1 MTQNNNPIHIKVI
14 DAFNTCI
21 KEIMSSVP
29 ELKSVGVI
37 FDWHIGREDLPFGIM
52 AEKSGPIKT
61 SDILFSLME
70 QTAKF
75 SRKQSEVMVDMLAD
89 ADARAMELSKILK
102 SLKSDIEAL
111 EIEKSN
117 LIKERNSYDQ
127 K

>member
-1 MTQNNNPIHIKVI
+1 MTQNSPIHIKVI
-14 DAFNTCI
+14 DAFNNCI
-21 KEIMSSVP
+21 KEIMNSVP

-37 FDWHIGREDLPFGIM
+37 FDWHIGRDDLPFGVM
-52 AEKSGPIKT
+52 AEKSGHIKS

-75 SRKQSEVMVDMLAD
+75 SKKQSEAMADMLAE
-89 ADARAMELSKILK
+89 ADSRAMELSKVLK

-111 EIEKSN
+111 EVEKSN

>member
-1 MTQNNNPIHIKVI
+1 MTQNNSPIHIKVI
-14 DAFNTCI
+14 DAFNNCI
-21 KEIMSSVP
+21 KEIMNSVP

-37 FDWHIGREDLPFGIM
+37 FDWQIGREDLPFGIM
-52 AEKSGPIKT
+52 AEKNGHIKT

-75 SRKQSEVMVDMLAD
+75 SRKQSEVMADMLAD
-89 ADARAMELSKILK
+89 ADARAMELSKVLK
-102 SLKSDIEAL
+102 SLKSEIEAL
-111 EIEKSN
+111 EVEKN